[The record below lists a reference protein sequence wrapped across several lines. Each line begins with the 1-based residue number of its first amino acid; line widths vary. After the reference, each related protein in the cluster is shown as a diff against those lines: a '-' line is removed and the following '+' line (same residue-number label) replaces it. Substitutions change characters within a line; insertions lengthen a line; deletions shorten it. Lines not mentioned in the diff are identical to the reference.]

1 MSDSVEVMK
10 PTDVDEV
17 VCKPS
22 VLPGETP
29 VRREVIPWPMWRTAF
44 LIASQSFMYGYI
56 FAGLNTG
63 LVTGKHGNGSDC
75 YHGTE
80 SCPPGSVY
88 KDINMS
94 TIEASVATALS
105 VVGTWIGTAIAG
117 KPSEMFGRKK
127 TLLANT
133 ALFVL
138 GAILSAVGNY
148 AALCI
153 GRFFSG
159 LGVGVAIAVAPVLL
173 AELAS
178 PATRGTIT
186 TLHQL
191 LLTFGILV
199 VSVVG
204 YGFVTYLK
212 HGWQYVQGLS
222 AVSPIMFFCLQ
233 GYVPESPKWLLAQF
247 SNGVVL
253 KNGKSGKSG
262 RTGSVVS
269 EESEKVADST
279 VLGKDYT
286 PVRLEIE
293 AGEELGSPEEVDD
306 VDDHYKQAKEIIQGL
321 RPDGY
326 NVEEELAIILSH
338 AQDDADNEDDVTW
351 AELFEKRRVVIIG
364 FGLAFFH
371 AMTGIDSVVFYS
383 TTIFSMAGFSQSI
396 IGSVIFGFVNC
407 FMTLVSVVLV
417 DHAGRRVL
425 LLRGCY
431 IMLGSLI
438 VLAVVL
444 LSNTPSEAQGGV
456 AVAAVLLYVTG
467 YSIGLGAVMWVI
479 MPEIMSTRLRM
490 KAVTL
495 FLSAKMAPVLLISL
509 VSLPAIDGMG
519 GVRSDMDDDAQA
531 SAEKKGVAFLYI
543 IFAAFTVANIVFVH
557 ALVPETKGKTHLD
570 F

>member
-159 LGVGVAIAVAPVLL
+159 LGVGIAIAVAPVLL

-186 TLHQL
+186 ALHQL

-199 VSVVG
+199 
-204 YGFVTYLK
+204 
-212 HGWQYVQGLS
+212 
-222 AVSPIMFFCLQ
+222 
-233 GYVPESPKWLLAQF
+233 
-247 SNGVVL
+247 
-253 KNGKSGKSG
+253 
-262 RTGSVVS
+262 
-269 EESEKVADST
+269 
-279 VLGKDYT
+279 
-286 PVRLEIE
+286 
-293 AGEELGSPEEVDD
+293 
-306 VDDHYKQAKEIIQGL
+306 
-321 RPDGY
+321 
-326 NVEEELAIILSH
+326 
-338 AQDDADNEDDVTW
+338 
-351 AELFEKRRVVIIG
+351 
-364 FGLAFFH
+364 
-371 AMTGIDSVVFYS
+371 
-383 TTIFSMAGFSQSI
+383 
-396 IGSVIFGFVNC
+396 
-407 FMTLVSVVLV
+407 
-417 DHAGRRVL
+417 
-425 LLRGCY
+425 
-431 IMLGSLI
+431 
-438 VLAVVL
+438 
-444 LSNTPSEAQGGV
+444 
-456 AVAAVLLYVTG
+456 
-467 YSIGLGAVMWVI
+467 
-479 MPEIMSTRLRM
+479 
-490 KAVTL
+490 
-495 FLSAKMAPVLLISL
+495 
-509 VSLPAIDGMG
+509 
-519 GVRSDMDDDAQA
+519 
-531 SAEKKGVAFLYI
+531 
-543 IFAAFTVANIVFVH
+543 
-557 ALVPETKGKTHLD
+557 
-570 F
+570 